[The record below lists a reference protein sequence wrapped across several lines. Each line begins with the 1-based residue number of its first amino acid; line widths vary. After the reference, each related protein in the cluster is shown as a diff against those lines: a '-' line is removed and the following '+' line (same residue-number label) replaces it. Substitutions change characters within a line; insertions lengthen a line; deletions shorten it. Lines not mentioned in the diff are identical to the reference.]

1 MYRVARRAA
10 TRVLNRKTET
20 KYHDIAQE
28 NMQLS
33 HNKGYQQFPLAPT
46 TLGSDPVFFNC
57 WQDIAQGTRRW
68 ERIGD
73 KITPRGMSIRLWLA
87 NKLDRPNIMYRVV
100 IGTVPQ
106 VQNVTAVNANN
117 IDWTQTANTGATG
130 NRLILPMDT
139 DAGFKTFYDRI
150 FTLNVPGLNTATT
163 GGAVF
168 SREAHKHV
176 KIWIKRKN
184 ARPIVYDNTNRINNR
199 YIYMLILAY
208 DSYGTLE
215 TDQIGSY
222 SYYCRM
228 YYKDL

>member
-10 TRVLNRKTET
+10 TRVLNKKTET

-33 HNKGYQQFPLAPT
+33 HNRGYQQFPLAPS

-57 WQDIAQGTRRW
+57 WQDISQGTRRW

-87 NKLDRPNIMYRVV
+87 NKLDRPNIIYRVI

-117 IDWTQTANTGATG
+117 IDWFQTANTGATG
-130 NRLILPMDT
+130 NRLILPLDT
-139 DAGFKTFYDRI
+139 DAGFKTFYDKI
-150 FTLNVPGLNTATT
+150 FRNEAGFSSSVV
-163 GGAVF
+163 GGNWVQ
-168 SREAHKHV
+168 RECHKFV
-176 KIWIKRKN
+176 KIWIRRKN
-184 ARPIVYDNTNRINNR
+184 ARPIVYDNTNKINNR

-215 TDQIGSY
+215 TDQIASY
-222 SYYCRM
+222 SYNCRM

>member
-87 NKLDRPNIMYRVV
+87 NKNDRPNVHYRII

-150 FTLNVPGLNTATT
+150 IRNEVGYSDVSGVGRKEL
-163 GGAVF
+163 
-168 SREAHKHV
+168 HKCV

-184 ARPIVYDNTNRINNR
+184 ARPIIYDNTNKINNR